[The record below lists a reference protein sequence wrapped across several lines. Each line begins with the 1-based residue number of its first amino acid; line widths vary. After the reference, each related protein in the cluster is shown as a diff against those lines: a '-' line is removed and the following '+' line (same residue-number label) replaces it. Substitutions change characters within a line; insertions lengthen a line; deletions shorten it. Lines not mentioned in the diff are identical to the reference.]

1 MGSKFV
7 PCMRDITEY
16 PATFTLGNCYAST
29 ASTCTIEEV
38 CGFGGFN
45 GQSPNQGFRF
55 FYPIFL
61 HAGVVHILMNLITHF
76 TTGSE
81 IERSLGI
88 IRYVILYILSGI
100 WGFILSG
107 VLAGPLV
114 CKFFFCFIK

>member
-1 MGSKFV
+1 
-7 PCMRDITEY
+7 MRDITEY